1 MKLKLITPYR
11 GDWLVI
17 IDEESEQEVY
27 SGHGYG
33 DELWEVLNYLG
44 VEYSSEEIPDNEFE
58 EKYA

>member
-17 IDEESEQEVY
+17 VDEESEQEVY
-27 SGHGYG
+27 SGHGDG
-33 DELWEVLNYLG
+33 DELWEVLHYLG